1 MATNEPT
8 STGGKL
14 LFYAFFFIAG
24 FFVFRWII
32 RLGLHLI
39 GAYKHIAHSADSGS
53 NLLALGLAAY
63 CLYTLIAKQPS
74 TVGIGATNPTK
85 ATGQRVEKTVFSIA
99 THTPAIPFINLTNP
113 FRGILILGGAG
124 AGKSKSLIEPII
136 TQTIHRGWTCLLY
149 DFKFPTLARVAM
161 QAT

>member
-14 LFYAFFFIAG
+14 LFYTFFFIAG

-32 RLGLHLI
+32 RFGLHLM

-53 NLLALGLAAY
+53 NLIALGLAAY
-63 CLYTLIAKQPS
+63 CLYTLIAQRPS

-85 ATGQRVEKTVFSIA
+85 ATGQRVAKSVFTIA
-99 THTPAIPFINLTNP
+99 TTRQPFPLFT
-113 FRGILILGGAG
+113 
-124 AGKSKSLIEPII
+124 
-136 TQTIHRGWTCLLY
+136 
-149 DFKFPTLARVAM
+149 
-161 QAT
+161 